1 VPTPFSEWSI
11 AFDEVKMEYRVLA
24 HTDLKV
30 SRLSFGTMT
39 FGSETDEVA
48 ALGMIDRCLEAGINF
63 FDTANVYNQGRA
75 ETILG
80 RALAGRRERVILASK
95 VRGKMNDAPD
105 ESGLSRA
112 AIHNALDASLRRLA
126 TDYLDVYYLHLPDYH
141 VPIEETL
148 AAMDEVVR
156 GGKVRY
162 PAVSNYAAWQ
172 VAEIH
177 SIAEKNGYQP
187 PYISQPMYNLL
198 ARGIEEEYLP
208 FCKRFGVA
216 VVPYNPLAGGLLTGK
231 HSRQRGPLSGTR
243 FDGNRLYQGR
253 YWHDDYFAA
262 VEELTGIARQA
273 GKTLVELS
281 FQWLL
286 AQPQVDS
293 IILGA
298 SRLEQLEENLK
309 ACETSR
315 LDEATLAR
323 CDALW
328 KRLRG
333 ITPKYNR

>member
-1 VPTPFSEWSI
+1 
-11 AFDEVKMEYRVLA
+11 MEYRALT
-24 HTDLKV
+24 HTDLNV

-39 FGSETDEVA
+39 FGSQTDEATARRMV
-48 ALGMIDRCLEAGINF
+48 DRCLEAGINF
-63 FDTANVYNQGRA
+63 FDTANIYNQGRA

-80 RALAGRRERVILASK
+80 RALAGRRSKVVLATK
-95 VRGKMNDAPD
+95 VRGKMESAPD
-105 ESGLSRA
+105 ETGLSRA
-112 AIHNALDASLRRLA
+112 AIHKAIESSLRRLA
-126 TDYLDVYYLHLPDYH
+126 TDYVDIYYLHQPDYD
-141 VPIEETL
+141 VAIEETL
-148 AAMDEVVR
+148 ATLDELVR
-156 GGKVRY
+156 AGKVRY

-172 VAEIH
+172 VGEIH
-177 SIAEKNGYQP
+177 WLCEKQGFKP

-198 ARGIEEEYLP
+198 AHGIEDEYLP

-231 HSRQRGPLSGTR
+231 HARQRGPIAGTR
-243 FDGNRLYQGR
+243 FDGNKLYLDR
-253 YWHDDYFAA
+253 YWHGDYFAA
-262 VEELTGIARQA
+262 VEELAAIGGEA

-286 AQPQVDS
+286 SQAQVDS

-309 ACETSR
+309 ACAGR
-315 LDEATLAR
+315 QLDEGTLAR
-323 CDALW
+323 CDAVW

>member
-1 VPTPFSEWSI
+1 
-11 AFDEVKMEYRVLA
+11 MEYRTLA

-30 SRLSFGTMT
+30 SRLSFGTML
-39 FGSETDEVA
+39 FGSQVDEPGACRLV
-48 ALGMIDRCLEAGINF
+48 DRCLEAGINF
-63 FDTANVYNQGRA
+63 FDTANIYNQGLA

-80 RALAGRRERVILASK
+80 KALAGRRAQVILATK
-95 VRGKMNDAPD
+95 VRIKMEAAPD
-105 ESGLSRA
+105 ETGLSRA
-112 AIHNALDASLRRLA
+112 AMHKAIESSLRRLG
-126 TDYLDVYYLHLPDYH
+126 TDYADIYYLHQPEYD

-148 AAMDEVVR
+148 AAMDELVR
-156 GGKVRY
+156 AGKVRY

-172 VAEIH
+172 VGEIH
-177 SIAEKNGYQP
+177 WICEKSGFRP

-208 FCKRFGVA
+208 FCQRFGVA
-216 VVPYNPLAGGLLTGK
+216 VAPYNPLAGGLLTGK
-231 HSRQRGPLSGTR
+231 HACERGPITGTR
-243 FDGNRLYQGR
+243 FDGNKLYLDR
-253 YWHDDYFAA
+253 YWHADYFAA
-262 VEELTGIARQA
+262 VEDLAAVGREA

-286 AQPQVDS
+286 SQPVVDS

-309 ACETSR
+309 ACEGGP
-315 LDEATLAR
+315 LDESVLAR
-323 CDALW
+323 CDGVW